1 MIDASQIRAARA
13 MLRMEQTE
21 LAKAAGVSVETI
33 KRMEKATGVPRVQQ
47 DTLRSVKRALE
58 RAGIVFLDDD
68 ENKPGGRGLRL
79 LGDSNLEEL
88 KARLIHIFQVIH
100 EIDNQIEYI
109 NKEISKDTKVSG
121 GRVPALNEIVA
132 LLEAEGEKYIEE
144 QHSLETY
151 IEAETDMRQAPSAD
165 ED

>member
-47 DTLRSVKRALE
+47 DTLRTVKRALE
-58 RAGIVFLDDD
+58 RAGILFLDNE
-68 ENKPGGRGLRL
+68 ENKSGGRGLRL
-79 LGDSNLEEL
+79 LGDSNLEEM
-88 KARLIHIFQVIH
+88 KDRLNHIFKVLQ
-100 EIDNQIEYI
+100 EFDNQIEYI
-109 NKEISKDTKVSG
+109 RKEVAKDTKASG
-121 GRVPALNEIVA
+121 ERVAALNEIMV
-132 LLEAEGEKYIEE
+132 LLEAESEKYIEE

-151 IEAETDMRQAPSAD
+151 IEVEMDMRQAPSSG
-165 ED
+165 EE